1 VTTAQPSALAPGLP
15 TVASGGLPGY
25 EATALFAMF
34 APARTP
40 AKLIGFLNAEI
51 AEVLRRPDVRER
63 LFNSGTEAIGS
74 SPEALAA
81 TIRSDMAK
89 WGKLIKAAGIRE
101 G

>member
-1 VTTAQPSALAPGLP
+1 
-15 TVASGGLPGY
+15 
-25 EATALFAMF
+25 
-34 APARTP
+34 
-40 AKLIGFLNAEI
+40 
-51 AEVLRRPDVRER
+51 VRER

-81 TIRSDMAK
+81 TMRSDMAK